1 MTAAGFGIPNT
12 SGGFAFK
19 VLPNGHMVIGDTS
32 DDTVQVTGSIFSAG
46 HASFAQAGTAITN
59 DYHLRVGDITK
70 APALYV
76 SSSSHVGIATD
87 EPEFYLDVGGS
98 TRIKGSLMLDQGTLG
113 ATQTCTGTSTTLTT
127 FFGPVRYLQTTNAT
141 GTGSPSSHAITVPD
155 GQNTGEVVKIIF
167 LDTPA
172 NGTSIEFSTTNF
184 LGVSAL
190 GLPGST
196 FMGGGA
202 DGGCLDLIWTGSKW
216 VIVSVNHKVSAS

>member
-19 VLPNGHMVIGDTS
+19 VMPDGSMVIGDTT
-32 DDTVQVTGSIFSAG
+32 DDTVQLTGSIFGAG
-46 HASFAQAGTAITN
+46 PASFSQAGTAIAS
-59 DYHLRVGDITK
+59 DYYLRAGDITK
-70 APALYV
+70 SPALYV
-76 SSSSHVGIATD
+76 SASSHVGIATD

-113 ATQTCTGTSTTLTT
+113 ATQTCTGTSTTLNT

-141 GTGSPSSHAITVPD
+141 GTGGVHAITVPN
-155 GQNTGEVVKIIF
+155 GTNTGETVKIIF

-184 LGVSAL
+184 LGVSSL
-190 GLPGST
+190 GLPGSG
-196 FMGGGA
+196 FVGGGA
-202 DGGCLDLIWTGSKW
+202 QGGCLDLIWSGSKW

>member
-1 MTAAGFGIPNT
+1 MSSAGFGIPNT

-19 VLPNGHMVIGDTS
+19 VLPDGSMVIGDTT
-32 DDTVQVTGSIFSAG
+32 DDTVQLTGSIFGAG
-46 HASFAQAGTAITN
+46 PASFSQAGTAIAS
-59 DYHLRVGDITK
+59 DYYLRVGDIVK
-70 APALYV
+70 APPLYV
-76 SSSSHVGIATD
+76 SSSNHVGIGTD
-87 EPEFYLDVGGS
+87 QPEFFLDIAGT
-98 TRIKGSLMLDQGTLG
+98 TRIKSSLMLDEGTLSS
-113 ATQTCTGTSTTLTT
+113 TQTCTGTSTTLTT

-190 GLPGST
+190 GLPGSG

-202 DGGCLDLIWTGSKW
+202 QGGCLDLIWTGSKW
-216 VIVSVNHKVSAS
+216 VIISANHRVSAS

>member
-46 HASFAQAGTAITN
+46 HASFAQAGGAILN
-59 DYHLRVGDITK
+59 DYYLRVGDIVK
-70 APALYV
+70 APPLYV
-76 SSSSHVGIATD
+76 SSSNHVGIGTD
-87 EPEFYLDVGGS
+87 QPEFFLDIAGT
-98 TRIKGSLMLDQGTLG
+98 TRIKSSLMLDQGSIG
-113 ATQTCTGTSTTLTT
+113 ATETCTGTSTTLTT

-141 GTGSPSSHAITVPD
+141 GTNGFHAITIPD
-155 GQNTGEVVKIIF
+155 GQHTGEIVKIIF

-172 NGTSIEFSTTNF
+172 NGTSIQFVTTNF

-190 GLPGST
+190 GLAGST
-196 FMGGGA
+196 FVDPNGA
-202 DGGCLDLIWTGSKW
+202 EGGCLDLIWTGSKW
-216 VIVSVNHKVSAS
+216 VIVSANHKVSVS

>member
-19 VLPNGHMVIGDTS
+19 VMPDGSMVIGDTT
-32 DDTVQVTGSIFSAG
+32 DDTVQLTGSIFGAG
-46 HASFAQAGTAITN
+46 PASFSQAGTAIAS
-59 DYHLRVGDITK
+59 DYYLRAGDITK
-70 APALYV
+70 SPALYV
-76 SSSSHVGIATD
+76 SASSHVGIATD

-113 ATQTCTGTSTTLTT
+113 ATQTCTGTSTTLNT

-141 GTGSPSSHAITVPD
+141 GTGGVHAITVPN
-155 GQNTGEVVKIIF
+155 GTNTGETVKIIF

-184 LGVSAL
+184 LGVSSL
-190 GLPGST
+190 GLPGSG
-196 FMGGGA
+196 FLGGGA
-202 DGGCLDLIWTGSKW
+202 QGGCLDLIWTGSKW
-216 VIVSVNHKVSAS
+216 VIVSANQRVQAS